1 MTWQNRRKLSYLMHE
16 FDDTNLPYEYVMCNN
31 QELVDMVIKFF
42 KTESQIIYPAKSY
55 FVAIVYAY
63 YISKYFKEDFYSVLN
78 NEDLLPDDMFF
89 VPYKVTP
96 TVYDNIL
103 YEIGDIEQY
112 ESIKKTLQYFKQEF
126 LIGDE

>member
-1 MTWQNRRKLSYLMHE
+1 MTWQDRRKLSYLMHE
-16 FDDTNLPYEYVMCNN
+16 FDDINLPYEYVICNN

-42 KTESQIIYPAKSY
+42 KTESQLIYPAKSY

-63 YISKYFKEDFYSVLN
+63 YIAKYFKEDFYSVLN
-78 NEDLLPDDMFF
+78 NEDLLPDDMYF
-89 VPYKVTP
+89 VPYKVTAAI
-96 TVYDNIL
+96 YDKIL
-103 YEIGDIEQY
+103 YGIGDIKQY